1 MTCPSGGVASV
12 AQEGLLDGYGRIGSG
27 LMGGYQDEPLMS
39 SADLFRGRISNA
51 GLGYR
56 STNNR
61 TTGARAPD
69 RRPVADL

>member
-39 SADLFRGRISNA
+39 SADLFRGRFQVLDSATCQPIT
-51 GLGYR
+51 GQPVRVR
-56 STNNR
+56 ST
-61 TTGARAPD
+61 GGQ
-69 RRPVADL
+69 